1 MTLHPKGC
9 GTIHYATTYIQNSML
24 NLKKIYSPFK
34 EYKDTGFGAS
44 DRQQGTRFM
53 DKNGRF
59 KVIRSGLPWWD
70 RWNVYAW
77 MLELSWL
84 KFYAVILSAFIAI
97 NLIFTGL
104 YFIVGIDHLIGLMAE
119 DNFERFFEVF
129 FFSVQTFSTVGYGR
143 VNPLNMPAGMLASTE
158 VFIGLLTVA
167 IATGLVFA
175 KFSRPIANLLFS
187 KNILLTTT
195 KDGRKALLFRFVNK
209 AENQITDVGVQ
220 VLVAMDLSENGE
232 SEWKFYNLPLE
243 RDKINF
249 LALSWTVVHY
259 IDENSPLFN
268 LSQEDIKE
276 AGTEILILITLFD
289 DTFAQTVH
297 VRHSYKYDE
306 WKWNATFRPM
316 FKPSAKYKDFTELAL
331 DKINDIESQSEK

>member
-1 MTLHPKGC
+1 
-9 GTIHYATTYIQNSML
+9 ML
-24 NLKKIYSPFK
+24 NLKKLYSPFK
-34 EYKDTGFGAS
+34 EYKNTGFGTS
-44 DRQQGTRFM
+44 DKQQGTRFM

-59 KVIRSGLPWWD
+59 KVIRKGLPWWD

-77 MLELSWL
+77 MLELSWT
-84 KFYAVILSAFIAI
+84 KFYIVILTAFVVI
-97 NLIFTGL
+97 NLVFTGL
-104 YFIVGIDHLIGLMAE
+104 YFMVGIDHLIGVMAE
-119 DNFERFFEVF
+119 DNVERFFEIF

-143 VNPLNMPAGMLASTE
+143 VNPLNIPAGGLAAAE

-175 KFSRPIANLLFS
+175 KFSRPVANLLFS

-195 KDGRKALLFRFVNK
+195 EDGRKALMFRFVNK

-220 VLVAMDLSENGE
+220 VLVAMDVMEHGHST
-232 SEWKFYNLPLE
+232 WKFYELPLE

-259 IDENSPLFN
+259 VDEKSPLFN
-268 LSQEDIKE
+268 LSQQDIE
-276 AGTEILILITLFD
+276 AAASEILILITLFD

-297 VRHSYKYDE
+297 VRHSYKHYE
-306 WKWNATFRPM
+306 WLWNVRFLPM
-316 FKPSAKYKDFTELAL
+316 FKPSQKHKDFTELAL
-331 DKINDIESQSEK
+331 NKINEIIKLDSTTR